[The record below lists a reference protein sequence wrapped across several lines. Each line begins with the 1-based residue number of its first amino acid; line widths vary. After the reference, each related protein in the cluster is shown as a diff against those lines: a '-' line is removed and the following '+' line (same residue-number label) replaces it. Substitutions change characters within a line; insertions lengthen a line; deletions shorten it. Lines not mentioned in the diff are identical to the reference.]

1 MHIIIKKKKPHFFF
15 SEFIASSVAKSN
27 KVQKADIFN
36 KNFCFGHSALA
47 ASSLS
52 CSSAED
58 IKAQSK
64 AHRDT
69 LFTHQNKVQK
79 VVIFNKHFCFG
90 HPALAVH

>member
-1 MHIIIKKKKPHFFF
+1 MHIIIKKKKKTPVFF

-52 CSSAED
+52 RSSAED

-64 AHRDT
+64 HRDT